1 MDTAPEDT
9 PDMAGTG
16 SAQGGPVNPGATGAA
31 GAAGGSG
38 GSGAAGGSDSPAT
51 GHTTVP
57 PHAPPGYGD
66 EQRLHRGGR
75 GRMLAGVAVGLADYF
90 DVDPTIVRVGFV
102 ALAFLG
108 GLAVPLY
115 LAGWLLIPDEDSD
128 VSVAEELLARERA
141 RGAF

>member
-1 MDTAPEDT
+1 MNSAPDET
-9 PDMAGTG
+9 PGASGATTGATTGVIGTAGT
-16 SAQGGPVNPGATGAA
+16 SGATTSEPSAL
-31 GAAGGSG
+31 
-38 GSGAAGGSDSPAT
+38 
-51 GHTTVP
+51 P
-57 PHAPPGYGD
+57 PNQPPGDGDGD
-66 EQRLHRGGR
+66 EQRLHRGDR

>member
-1 MDTAPEDT
+1 MTSAPDQTPGASGATA
-9 PDMAGTG
+9 
-16 SAQGGPVNPGATGAA
+16 GATGTA
-31 GAAGGSG
+31 GTAGRP
-38 GSGAAGGSDSPAT
+38 AGL
-51 GHTTVP
+51 P
-57 PHAPPGYGD
+57 PNQPPGYGD
-66 EQRLHRGGR
+66 EQRLHRGDR

>member
-1 MDTAPEDT
+1 MTSAPDQT
-9 PDMAGTG
+9 
-16 SAQGGPVNPGATGAA
+16 PGASGATLGAA
-31 GAAGGSG
+31 GSAGTAGTTDQPSG
-38 GSGAAGGSDSPAT
+38 L
-51 GHTTVP
+51 P
-57 PHAPPGYGD
+57 PHRPPGYGD
-66 EQRLHRGGR
+66 EQRLHRGDR

>member
-1 MDTAPEDT
+1 MHPSPDETPQGSGNSGTTGTTGTEEATSLPPTAP
-9 PDMAGTG
+9 TG
-16 SAQGGPVNPGATGAA
+16 PGG
-31 GAAGGSG
+31 
-38 GSGAAGGSDSPAT
+38 
-51 GHTTVP
+51 
-57 PHAPPGYGD
+57 

-115 LAGWLLIPDEDSD
+115 LAGWLLIPDEVSD

>member
-1 MDTAPEDT
+1 MHSSPDET
-9 PDMAGTG
+9 PL
-16 SAQGGPVNPGATGAA
+16 
-31 GAAGGSG
+31 GSG
-38 GSGAAGGSDSPAT
+38 GSGSSGTPGSTGTSGTTGTEEATSLPPPPPTGSGG
-51 GHTTVP
+51 
-57 PHAPPGYGD
+57 

-90 DVDPTIVRVGFV
+90 DVDPTLVRIGFV

-115 LAGWLLIPDEDSD
+115 LAGWLLIPDEDTD

>member
-1 MDTAPEDT
+1 MNSAPDET
-9 PDMAGTG
+9 
-16 SAQGGPVNPGATGAA
+16 PGASGAPA
-31 GAAGGSG
+31 GAAGTA
-38 GSGAAGGSDSPAT
+38 GATAT
-51 GHTTVP
+51 EQPSALP
-57 PHAPPGYGD
+57 PYQPPGYGD
-66 EQRLHRGGR
+66 EQRLHRVDR
-75 GRMLAGVAVGLADYF
+75 GRMLAGVAAGLADYF

>member
-1 MDTAPEDT
+1 MTSAPDQT
-9 PDMAGTG
+9 
-16 SAQGGPVNPGATGAA
+16 PGASGATLGAA
-31 GAAGGSG
+31 GSAGTAGTTDQPSG
-38 GSGAAGGSDSPAT
+38 L
-51 GHTTVP
+51 P
-57 PHAPPGYGD
+57 PHRPPGYGD
-66 EQRLHRGGR
+66 EQRLHRGDR
-75 GRMLAGVAVGLADYF
+75 GRMLAGVAVGL
-90 DVDPTIVRVGFV
+90 V